1 MFPKRGLT
9 NLSRSNRLNSWENPI
24 TCIASCMKLQQSHH
38 QHVVQGKML
47 KRLTKELT
55 RLFASL
61 MSLHHFSQ
69 CLGVQSTHFLW
80 RCELAIEQLESWFR
94 LGKKKLLSIQN
105 ENAKNTA
112 GIFKI
117 FTTFVFIPSS
127 CPPVNKIL
135 FKKMLGFPRM
145 VKWYTWT
152 LYSHGVFCSRN
163 LNHAVLFCRT
173 HDLKFLVRLTSYVKE
188 SLECYTFFSDIRH
201 VVGNDAPIPH
211 LTRVFQS
218 IFW

>member
-1 MFPKRGLT
+1 MLVKTGLT
-9 NLSRSNRLNSWENPI
+9 YQSRSFRLNSWYKPI

-69 CLGVQSTHFLW
+69 CLGAQSTHFLW

-112 GIFKI
+112 GIFKM

-135 FKKMLGFPRM
+135 FKNVRFSPNGQVIYLNFIQPWSILFKDF
-145 VKWYTWT
+145 K
-152 LYSHGVFCSRN
+152 SCST
-163 LNHAVLFCRT
+163 VL
-173 HDLKFLVRLTSYVKE
+173 
-188 SLECYTFFSDIRH
+188 
-201 VVGNDAPIPH
+201 
-211 LTRVFQS
+211 
-218 IFW
+218 